1 MKINYYL
8 IEYAINSLL
17 RQKGKNFFIFFV
29 LSLLIFVLA
38 SFFFV
43 ASSIKHELQTTLRAL
58 PEITVQKLRGGRH
71 VDIDTRALDAILQI
85 HGVSDAVTRVW
96 GYYHFENAGV
106 TFSLVGID
114 AYEMQYK
121 ESLQKIAESFGLE
134 EGSDSMVVGAG
145 LYEVFAQNGYEEY
158 FNFLLPQGGMQ
169 KVAIAGVFDGATS
182 LESNDMAVLPKE
194 LVRKIFEMPSTKA
207 TDIVVKVANPEEL
220 PTVASKL
227 RLLFPDA
234 RVITKD
240 DLEVSYQ
247 NIFDYKSGVFLVLF
261 LVTLLTF
268 FMIIYDKTNALESE
282 EKKEIG
288 ILKALGWRVDDVLQ
302 ERFYESFLISF
313 FAYLAGIS
321 LALAFVY
328 VADAPLLR
336 GVFEGYSMLRTPF
349 ELPFVL
355 DLQTL
360 SLVFFLSVPL
370 YIGATLFPSWRVA
383 TLDADEVI
391 R

>member
-85 HGVSDAVTRVW
+85 HGVSDAVARVW

-121 ESLQKIAESFGLE
+121 ESLQKIADSFGLE
-134 EGSDSMVVGAG
+134 EGKPSMVVGAG
-145 LYEVFAQNGYEEY
+145 LYEVFTQNGYEEY

-169 KVAIAGVFDGATS
+169 KVAIAGVFEGATS
-182 LESNDMAVLPKE
+182 LESNDMAVLSKE
-194 LVRKIFEMPSTKA
+194 AAREIFEMPSTKA

-220 PTVASKL
+220 PTVAAKL

-302 ERFYESFLISF
+302 EKFYESFLISF
-313 FAYLAGIS
+313 FAYLTGIAS
-321 LALAFVY
+321 ALAFVY
-328 VADAPLLR
+328 VANAPLLR

-349 ELPFVL
+349 ALPFVL
-355 DLQTL
+355 DAQTL
-360 SLVFFLSVPL
+360 SLVFFLTVPL
-370 YIGATLFPSWRVA
+370 YVGATLFPSWRVA